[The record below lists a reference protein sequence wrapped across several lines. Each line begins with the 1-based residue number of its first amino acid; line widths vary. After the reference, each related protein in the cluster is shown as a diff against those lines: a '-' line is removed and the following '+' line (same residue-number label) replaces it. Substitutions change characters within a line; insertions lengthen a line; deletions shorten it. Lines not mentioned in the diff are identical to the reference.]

1 MPKQPDINLNQQQL
15 VTNNSTDPMILPQAA
30 LFDFDGT
37 LGDSTWVWLDVDR
50 VFLEKRGFVCD
61 EEYIAKI
68 RTTLFL
74 DGARYTIERFNLP
87 ETPEE
92 VVAEWF
98 DLALDRYTHEVPLKP
113 GVLEYLTK
121 LKDNNIP
128 FGIVTSSVAALCYP
142 VLERYGIVEWFDF
155 ILTADD
161 VPVSKTNPDVFLK
174 AAELLDATPNNIAIY
189 EDNIAAIRT
198 AAKAGFLTVG
208 VHDEHIATEW
218 PFIKQEAD
226 WTIVDYGE
234 AMNALHFDN
243 F

>member
-1 MPKQPDINLNQQQL
+1 MK
-15 VTNNSTDPMILPQAA
+15 
-30 LFDFDGT
+30 
-37 LGDSTWVWLDVDR
+37 
-50 VFLEKRGFVCD
+50 
-61 EEYIAKI
+61 
-68 RTTLFL
+68 
-74 DGARYTIERFNLP
+74 
-87 ETPEE
+87 
-92 VVAEWF
+92 F

-121 LKDNNIP
+121 LKDNNILWYRHIIGCSAVLP
-128 FGIVTSSVAALCYP
+128 CPRAL
-142 VLERYGIVEWFDF
+142 RHRRMAFDF

-161 VPVSKTNPDVFLK
+161 VPVSKTNPMILK
-174 AAELLDATPNNIAIY
+174 AAELLDVTPNNIAIY

-234 AMNALHFDN
+234 AMNRAPFFDN